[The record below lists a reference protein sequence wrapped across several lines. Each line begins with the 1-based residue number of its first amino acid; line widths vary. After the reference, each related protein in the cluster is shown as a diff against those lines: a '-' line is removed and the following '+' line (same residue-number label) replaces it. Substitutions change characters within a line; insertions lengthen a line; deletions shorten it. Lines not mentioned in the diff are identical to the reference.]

1 VEYTTVVEHRNTA
14 LVKQIN
20 IFCTGFVQKGDGN
33 MATVKKTAAPAAT
46 TKVEA
51 SKAEEKKAAS
61 AAPVKSEAKT
71 TAKEAEKAPA
81 PKKETAKKTPAK
93 KPAAKKAE
101 LKSEISVQFGGKS
114 YSQEELVK
122 IAKDVWKYDLK
133 KKAAD
138 LTSVELYVKPE
149 ENMVYYVMNKEITGS
164 FSI

>member
-1 VEYTTVVEHRNTA
+1 
-14 LVKQIN
+14 
-20 IFCTGFVQKGDGN
+20 
-33 MATVKKTAAPAAT
+33 MATVKKTAAPVAA

-61 AAPVKSEAKT
+61 AAPVKTEVKT
-71 TAKEAEKAPA
+71 AVKEAEKAPA

-93 KPAAKKAE
+93 KPTAKKAE

-149 ENMVYYVMNKEITGS
+149 ENMVYYVMNKETTGS